1 MLKGFK
7 DFLMRGNVVDL
18 AVAVVIGTA
27 FTAIVTS
34 ITQNLIQP
42 LIAAIGGSNVSGL
55 SWTIVDGNEKST
67 IDFAAVITAAINFM
81 IVAAV
86 VYFLLVFPMK
96 KIQERRKRGEEPGP
110 AEPTDV
116 EVLLEIRELLRQQQ
130 QQQPVMSQPQMQPPM
145 QQPPMQQPPV
155 QQMPPQQPPPGQQ
168 PPRGPGYGQGGYPPQ
183 GPGY

>member
-34 ITQNLIQP
+34 VTEHLIQP
-42 LIAAIGGSNVSGL
+42 MIAAIGGANVTGL
-55 SWTIVDGNEKST
+55 
-67 IDFAAVITAAINFM
+67 AAVITAMVNFL

-96 KIQERRKRGEEPGP
+96 KLEELRKRGQEPGP
-110 AEPTDV
+110 HQPTDT
-116 EVLLEIRELLRQQQ
+116 ELLTEIRDLLRQQQ
-130 QQQPVMSQPQMQPPM
+130 AANPQNPAPHQQATVQQGPPAQAQYYPPQPQYPHQQQPPQHQRPT
-145 QQPPMQQPPV
+145 
-155 QQMPPQQPPPGQQ
+155 Q
-168 PPRGPGYGQGGYPPQ
+168 PPRGPGHGQS
-183 GPGY
+183 GPTY